1 MKKILFVMLSFL
13 VGTGAMAGEKD
24 EYFTFNAGFLFNSTL
39 NATLGYEH
47 ELTYGNAVELT
58 AEIGNQWQRDPV
70 CGKICKD
77 VFWKG
82 YYWDG
87 GLLYKHCLKKF
98 KNSNLRLR
106 FGPEFGAF
114 QFRSPFS
121 SYFSTQKR
129 PLIYLSAATALQL
142 GSTFLHNGSTN
153 QWSLR
158 V

>member
-77 VFWKG
+77 VWMCSGKATTGMAVCFI
-82 YYWDG
+82 
-87 GLLYKHCLKKF
+87 
-98 KNSNLRLR
+98 
-106 FGPEFGAF
+106 
-114 QFRSPFS
+114 
-121 SYFSTQKR
+121 ST
-129 PLIYLSAATALQL
+129 
-142 GSTFLHNGSTN
+142 
-153 QWSLR
+153 

>member
-1 MKKILFVMLSFL
+1 MKKLLFVMLSYL

-87 GLLYKHCLKKF
+87 GLLYHCCTNNV
-98 KNSNLRLR
+98 KNRNLRLLLGSEI
-106 FGPEFGAF
+106 GPE
-114 QFRSPFS
+114 
-121 SYFSTQKR
+121 T
-129 PLIYLSAATALQL
+129 
-142 GSTFLHNGSTN
+142 
-153 QWSLR
+153 
-158 V
+158 